1 MSVFSSKFFW
11 LNLIAIVI
19 LVIQYFINNQILV
32 SYVAYEGLAIVVL
45 NAIAG
50 ILQTQQVKNLKKQL
64 KK

>member
-45 NAIAG
+45 NALAG